1 MLRIIL
7 LEAFRILCC
16 FKRMKEKFRIGLQCL
31 LICALPAFLCDAQV
45 VHPTGQQIIMKWG
58 HVNEVNGVRK
68 VVSTEAEYDSH
79 NQHGLKFV
87 KARE

>member
-1 MLRIIL
+1 
-7 LEAFRILCC
+7 
-16 FKRMKEKFRIGLQCL
+16 MKETFRIGLQFL
-31 LICALPAFLCDAQV
+31 LICLRPAFLCDAQI
-45 VHPTGQQIIMKWG
+45 VHPAGQQISMKWG

-87 KARE
+87 KARK

>member
-1 MLRIIL
+1 
-7 LEAFRILCC
+7 
-16 FKRMKEKFRIGLQCL
+16 
-31 LICALPAFLCDAQV
+31 
-45 VHPTGQQIIMKWG
+45 MKWG

-68 VVSTEAEYDSH
+68 VVSTEAGYDSH

>member
-1 MLRIIL
+1 MPKLFIL
-7 LEAFRILCC
+7 
-16 FKRMKEKFRIGLQCL
+16 
-31 LICALPAFLCDAQV
+31 QV
-45 VHPTGQQIIMKWG
+45 NKQARNGG

-87 KARE
+87 KARD